1 MTVHVEKAS
10 LTGFCFGV
18 RRALDMMEQACQ
30 QRGGVASL
38 GEVVHNR
45 QVVEYLESVGVKV
58 ICNLEESLGGAVAI
72 PSHGAGPEVFAEI
85 ERRRLP
91 LVDAT
96 CPIVGKAQKRARE
109 LHQAGFQ
116 VVIFGDPDHPE
127 VKAVLAWAGGNALAI
142 TDPQTLIASGKA
154 PRRLGLMAQTTQQ
167 PQSFARFVSGILELA
182 LAGMSEV
189 RVVNTLC
196 PSVHLRQQA
205 AQELSRRVDLMIVV
219 GGRHSANTR
228 RLAEVC
234 HEAGCETR
242 HIETA
247 AEIAPGWLHGK
258 NRVGVA
264 AGTSTPD
271 QEVESVLAKLKEL
284 AEEAKVQSGRSHG

>member
-1 MTVHVEKAS
+1 MTVQIEKVS

-18 RRALDMMEQACQ
+18 RRALDMMEQASVE
-30 QRGGVASL
+30 RGGVASL

-58 ICNLEESLGGAVAI
+58 ICSLEEDSGRAVAI
-72 PSHGAGPEVFAEI
+72 PSHGAGPQVFQEI
-85 ERRRLP
+85 ESRHLP

-96 CPIVGKAQKRARE
+96 CPIVSKAQKKARE
-109 LHQAGFQ
+109 LHQAGFH
-116 VVIFGDPDHPE
+116 VVIFGDPEHPE
-127 VKAVLAWAGGNALAI
+127 VKAVLAWAGDGALAI
-142 TDPQTLIASGKA
+142 TDPNDIVAKGRM
-154 PRRLGLMAQTTQQ
+154 PRRLGLMAQTTQ
-167 PQSFARFVSGILELA
+167 PPENFARFAGRILELA
-182 LAGMSEV
+182 IAGVSEV

-205 AQELSRRVDLMIVV
+205 AHELSRRVDLMVVV
-219 GGRHSANTR
+219 GGRHSSNTR

-234 HEAGCETR
+234 REAGCETR

-247 AEIAPGWLHGK
+247 AEIARDWLQGK

-271 QEVESVLAKLKEL
+271 QEVEAVLTKLKEL
-284 AEEAKVQSGRSHG
+284 AGAHSKT

>member
-1 MTVHVEKAS
+1 MTVQIEKVS

-18 RRALDMMEQACQ
+18 RRALDMMERASIE
-30 QRGGVASL
+30 RGGVASL

-45 QVVEYLESVGVKV
+45 QVVEYLESVGVRV
-58 ICNLEESLGGAVAI
+58 ICNFDDSHGMTVAI
-72 PSHGAGPEVFAEI
+72 PSHGAGPEVFSEI
-85 ERRRLP
+85 ESRHLP

-96 CPIVGKAQKRARE
+96 CPIVDKAQKKARE

-116 VVIFGDPDHPE
+116 VVIFGDPEHPE
-127 VKAVLAWAGGNALAI
+127 VKAVLAWAGDSALAT
-142 TDPQTLIASGKA
+142 TDANDIVAKGRK
-154 PRRLGLMAQTTQQ
+154 PRRLGLMAQTTQP
-167 PQSFARFVSGILELA
+167 PQNFARFAGRILELA
-182 LAGMSEV
+182 IAGVSEV

-205 AQELSRRVDLMIVV
+205 AQELSRRVDLMVVV
-219 GGRHSANTR
+219 GGHHSANTR

-234 HEAGCETR
+234 QEAGCETR

-247 AEIAPGWLHGK
+247 AEIAQDWVQGK
-258 NRVGVA
+258 GRIGVA

-271 QEVESVLAKLKEL
+271 QEVEAVLAKLKEF
-284 AEEAKVQSGRSHG
+284 AEAQAH